1 MTTTIA
7 ERPVVALR
15 RRRWEGL
22 PYWLILPT
30 VAYLG
35 VFFAWPMVQS
45 FHLAFQ
51 DASGNWSFTPV
62 RGMYHDAD
70 FGPGLRFTLLLVV
83 VIVPLQFVLALVM
96 ALVVN
101 AKLRGRGIVLFIF
114 ILPLAVS
121 DLAAGLVWQQIFTD
135 HGYLNT
141 VLQGIG
147 VLDQPKIWIDPAHSN
162 WLLGEVVLTEMWRS
176 TSFIMV
182 ILVAGLQGIPKE
194 FNEAAEV
201 FGAGFFQRIRTVVL
215 PMLKPALQVALLL
228 RIIFAFEVFASVI
241 AITGRTKT
249 TLAGQALRW
258 QGEYLDSHVA
268 AAYALLI
275 MVLSL
280 VAAGLVVRMLR
291 TPRERMLR

>member
-1 MTTTIA
+1 MTSVA
-7 ERPVVALR
+7 EQAAAVPRLK
-15 RRRWEGL
+15 RRWEGL

-30 VAYLG
+30 LGYLA

-45 FHLAFQ
+45 FQLAFQ
-51 DASGNWSFTPV
+51 DIGGHWSFDAVT
-62 RGMYHDAD
+62 RMYHDAE
-70 FGPGLRFTLLLVV
+70 FGHALTFTLLLVA
-83 VIVPLQFVLALVM
+83 VIVPLQFVIALVM

-101 AKLRGRGIVLFIF
+101 QRLHGRGIILFVF

-121 DLAAGLVWQQIFTD
+121 DLAAGLVWQSIFTD

-141 VLQGIG
+141 ILQGLGLI
-147 VLDQPKIWIDPAHSN
+147 DQPKIWIDPTHSN

-194 FNEAAEV
+194 FSEAAEV
-201 FGAGFFQRIRTVVL
+201 FGAGFFQRIRTVIL

-241 AITGRTKT
+241 AITGRAKT
-249 TLAGQALRW
+249 TLAGEALRW
-258 QGEYLDSHVA
+258 QGDYLDAHVA

-275 MVLSL
+275 LALSL
-280 VAAGLVVRMLR
+280 VAAALVVRLLR
-291 TPRERMLR
+291 TPREQMLR

>member
-1 MTTTIA
+1 
-7 ERPVVALR
+7 
-15 RRRWEGL
+15 
-22 PYWLILPT
+22 
-30 VAYLG
+30 
-35 VFFAWPMVQS
+35 
-45 FHLAFQ
+45 
-51 DASGNWSFTPV
+51 
-62 RGMYHDAD
+62 
-70 FGPGLRFTLLLVV
+70 
-83 VIVPLQFVLALVM
+83 
-96 ALVVN
+96 
-101 AKLRGRGIVLFIF
+101 
-114 ILPLAVS
+114 
-121 DLAAGLVWQQIFTD
+121 
-135 HGYLNT
+135 
-141 VLQGIG
+141 
-147 VLDQPKIWIDPAHSN
+147 
-162 WLLGEVVLTEMWRS
+162 MWRS

-280 VAAGLVVRMLR
+280 VAAGVVVRMLR
-291 TPRERMLR
+291 TPRERLLR